1 VLLIFVT
8 DSNFAHDR
16 EKFCH
21 FQDVNWT
28 ITRNRKVEP
37 RIRRQVGHT
46 TEVAVAQDTGCARLQ
61 DNMFPG
67 LNLVTYKDV

>member
-1 VLLIFVT
+1 MG
-8 DSNFAHDR
+8 SHFAHDR

-21 FQDVNWT
+21 VQDVTWT
-28 ITRNRKVEP
+28 ITGNRKVEP

-67 LNLVTYKDV
+67 LNLGTCKEM